1 MTSSQV
7 EVEKMLIGGWLLGE
21 HLDDMDRIG
30 EKDFTS
36 LRHIY
41 RAIKAKGADVF
52 RVAETAKI
60 TTVEL
65 MDMAKNYRDS
75 FYQQALTGM
84 LDSKMRRYLKS
95 AAETKSLTEI
105 KETLNKFEDVEL
117 EELPEP
123 ASHLCTQYWEEL
135 DRRENQK
142 MIYTGIRG
150 LDRILCGIRTKELT
164 SVGARPA
171 VGKSAFTLQV
181 AANVAKNG
189 ERVLY
194 FPLEMSTTQTVERL
208 MLRYMDVSQTKLRRG
223 EVDWK
228 KLSVLAD
235 EKIMPLETSG
245 NFLIFEAVNDI
256 NIIKALIKRHKP
268 YMVVIDQLE
277 QMRCSTERFKDKRER
292 FSYMTNQLKR
302 ISMTEDTA
310 VWLACQVNRD
320 ASQNEPTL
328 ANLKESGS
336 IEEDSDNVI
345 LLHRIPAEKMASSGW
360 DDNNRPMLINVAKQ
374 RSGETGTI
382 NAQFVAK
389 KFTFYD
395 LEE

>member
-7 EVEKMLIGGWLLGE
+7 EAEKMLIGGWLLGE

-84 LDSKMRRYLKS
+84 LDSKMRRYLKG

-105 KETLNKFEDVEL
+105 KDTLNKFDDVEL

-171 VGKSAFTLQV
+171 VGKSAFMLQI
-181 AANVAKNG
+181 ATNVAKSG
-189 ERVLY
+189 EKILY
-194 FPLEMSTTQTVERL
+194 FPLEMSTMQTVERIL
-208 MLRYMDVSQTKLRRG
+208 LRYLDVPQRKLRKG
-223 EVDWK
+223 DVDWK
-228 KLSVLAD
+228 EMSVLAD

-245 NFLIFEAVNDI
+245 NFLIFEAVNDM

-277 QMRCSTERFKDKRER
+277 QMRCSGEKFKDKRER

-302 ISMTEDTA
+302 ISMTEDVA

-320 ASQNEPTL
+320 ASQSEPTL

-345 LLHRIPAEKMASSGW
+345 LLHRIPVEKMASSGW
-360 DDNNRPMLINVAKQ
+360 DDNNRPMIVNVAKQ
-374 RSGETGTI
+374 RSGATGAI
-382 NAQFVAK
+382 NAQFIAN

-395 LEE
+395 LEG

>member
-75 FYQQALTGM
+75 FYRQALTGM

-164 SVGARPA
+164 AVGARPA

-292 FSYMTNQLKR
+292 FSHMTNQLKR

-360 DDNNRPMLINVAKQ
+360 DDNNRPMIVNLAKQ
-374 RSGETGTI
+374 RSGATGAI
-382 NAQFVAK
+382 NAQFIAN

-395 LEE
+395 LEG

>member
-150 LDRILCGIRTKELT
+150 LDRILYGIRTKELT

-360 DDNNRPMLINVAKQ
+360 DDNNRPMIINVAKQ
-374 RSGETGTI
+374 RSGATGAI
-382 NAQFVAK
+382 NAQFIAN

-395 LEE
+395 LEG

>member
-21 HLDDMDRIG
+21 HMDDMDRIG

-150 LDRILCGIRTKELT
+150 LDRILCGIRTKEMT

-256 NIIKALIKRHKP
+256 NIIKALIKRYKP

-302 ISMTEDTA
+302 ISMTEDVS

-328 ANLKESGS
+328 SNLKESGS

-345 LLHRIPAEKMASSGW
+345 LLHRIPVEKMASSGW
-360 DDNNRPMLINVAKQ
+360 DDNNRPMIVNVAKQ
-374 RSGETGTI
+374 RSGATGAI
-382 NAQFVAK
+382 NAQFIAN

-395 LEE
+395 LEG

>member
-302 ISMTEDTA
+302 ISMTEDVA

-328 ANLKESGS
+328 SNLKESGS

-345 LLHRIPAEKMASSGW
+345 LLHRIPAEKMDSSGW
-360 DDNNRPMLINVAKQ
+360 DDNNRPMIVNVAKQ
-374 RSGETGTI
+374 RSGATGAI
-382 NAQFVAK
+382 NAQFIAN

-395 LEE
+395 LEG

>member
-105 KETLNKFEDVEL
+105 KETLNKFEDVKL

>member
-1 MTSSQV
+1 MISNRV
-7 EVEKMLIGGWLLGE
+7 ELEKMILGGWLSGE
-21 HLDDMDRIG
+21 HLEDMDRIN
-30 EKDFTS
+30 EKDLQSF
-36 LRHIY
+36 RHIY

-52 RVAETAKI
+52 GVSEMAKV

-65 MDMAKNYRDS
+65 MDMAKDYRDT
-75 FYQQALTGM
+75 FYQQAFIGL
-84 LDSKMRRYLKS
+84 LEDKMRQYLKR

-105 KETLNKFEDVEL
+105 KDTLNKFEDVEL
-117 EELPEP
+117 DELPEP
-123 ASHLCTQYWEEL
+123 ESHLCVQYWEEL
-135 DRRENQK
+135 DRRASQK
-142 MIYTGIRG
+142 MVYTGIGG

-164 SVGARPA
+164 AVGARPA

-189 ERVLY
+189 EKVLY
-194 FPLEMSTTQTVERL
+194 FPLEMSTIQTVERI
-208 MLRYMDVSQTKLRRG
+208 MLRYLDVTQGKLRRG
-223 EVDWK
+223 DVDWK
-228 KLSVLAD
+228 KLSILAD
-235 EKIMPLETSG
+235 EKIIPLEKSG
-245 NFLIFEAVNDI
+245 NFLIFEAVNDM

-302 ISMTEDTA
+302 ISMTEDVA

-328 ANLKESGS
+328 SNLKESGS

-345 LLHRIPAEKMASSGW
+345 LLHRIPSEKMDSSGW
-360 DDNNRPMLINVAKQ
+360 DDNNRPMIVNVAKQ
-374 RSGETGTI
+374 RSGATGAI
-382 NAQFVAK
+382 NAQFIAN

-395 LEE
+395 LEG